1 MFDDYM
7 ERKGVWDNNVWTDIN
22 GVMRYIKNMN
32 SMHLCFVYK
41 QCELS
46 KSRGIRQNR
55 LPIIR
60 NELQQRVCRGE
71 FSKAEFLFHLEAIRL
86 GLYCFYDN
94 ESEENEYALDQY
106 YMAFLNNNP
115 SFTMPEK
122 IFKEELGAKIVSEIK
137 REN

>member
-46 KSRGIRQNR
+46 KNRGIRQNR
-55 LPIIR
+55 L
-60 NELQQRVCRGE
+60 
-71 FSKAEFLFHLEAIRL
+71 
-86 GLYCFYDN
+86 
-94 ESEENEYALDQY
+94 
-106 YMAFLNNNP
+106 
-115 SFTMPEK
+115 
-122 IFKEELGAKIVSEIK
+122 
-137 REN
+137 

>member
-46 KSRGIRQNR
+46 KNRGIRQNR

-60 NELQQRVCRGE
+60 DELQQRVRRGE
-71 FSKAEFLFHLEAIRL
+71 FSKEEFYSILK
-86 GLYCFYDN
+86 LYVWDYFV
-94 ESEENEYALDQY
+94 S
-106 YMAFLNNNP
+106 MI
-115 SFTMPEK
+115 MK
-122 IFKEELGAKIVSEIK
+122 AKK
-137 REN
+137 MNMY